1 LASSASAGAS
11 RRGWIGAAG
20 VTGLAGLATFAYQ
33 RAPTFWKQYVRDMQ
47 RPVTLPG
54 TKPRVDAWPDRGI
67 YAAWLG
73 HSTVLL
79 KIDGVTILTDPV
91 FSERAGLNFG
101 LVTVGVKRVVAP
113 ALTLKDLPKIDLIL
127 VSHAHM
133 DHLDTPS
140 LRKLESQHTSLIT
153 AHATGDLF
161 RAGRYRQLTELRW
174 GSRTSVGPLT
184 VRAIEVNHWGA
195 RMRTDTYR
203 GYNGYVIES
212 GRRRVLFGGDT
223 AWTEAFREVRSMGPV
238 DLAIMPIGAYNP
250 WIRAHC
256 TPEQALRMVNDS
268 GAELVL
274 PVHHKTFLLGR
285 EPLEEPIERLL
296 AAAGSRPERVA
307 LRQIGQEIA
316 LG

>member
-1 LASSASAGAS
+1 
-11 RRGWIGAAG
+11 
-20 VTGLAGLATFAYQ
+20 LAGLATFAYQ
-33 RAPTFWKQYVRDMQ
+33 AAPTFWKQYVRDMQ
-47 RPVTLPG
+47 RPVAPPSS
-54 TKPRVDAWPDRGI
+54 KPRIDTWPDRGI
-67 YAAWLG
+67 FAAWLG

-101 LVTVGVKRVVAP
+101 LVTLGVKRIVAP
-113 ALTLKDLPKIDLIL
+113 ALSLKDLPKIDLIL

-140 LRKLESQHTSLIT
+140 LRKLESDHTAVIT

-161 RAGRYRQLTELRW
+161 RARRYKQLTELRW
-174 GSRTSVGPLT
+174 GGRAAVGPIT

-223 AWTEAFREVRSMGPV
+223 AWTEAFREVRSAGPV

-256 TPEQALRMVNDS
+256 TPEQAWRMANDS
-268 GAELVL
+268 GAEFVL
-274 PVHHKTFLLGR
+274 PVHHKTFQLGR
-285 EPLEEPIERLL
+285 EPFEEPIDRLL

-307 LRQIGQEIA
+307 LRQIGEEIR
-316 LG
+316 LS